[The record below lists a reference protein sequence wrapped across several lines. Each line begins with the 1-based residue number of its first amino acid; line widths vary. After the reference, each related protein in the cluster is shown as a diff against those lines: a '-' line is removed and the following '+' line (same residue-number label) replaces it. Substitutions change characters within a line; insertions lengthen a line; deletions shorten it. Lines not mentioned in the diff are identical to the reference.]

1 MRRISLTRILE
12 SRVFL
17 CATGASPV
25 LKCRASPRFSLA
37 TRQWY
42 TRFSSILS
50 VLILFLP
57 GPPSLHAQEP
67 TWTAPDLMDSLIV
80 LAGDSDERV
89 PFDELI
95 EELAASDAVFLGEQH
110 TDETTHRFQ
119 RAVYERLLA
128 AKEGKVVLALEMFD
142 RDVQGD
148 LNRYLA
154 GEIDEA
160 AFLQAARPWSN
171 YQEAYRPLIEK
182 AKEAGAPVV
191 AANFP
196 APLRTQVAMGGA
208 EAVAA
213 LDADQR
219 GQTPREYLPNS
230 PDYWKR
236 VDNAIRSHAGM
247 MTAESDDER
256 LYSVQSLWDNAMGE
270 ACADA
275 LDNHPD
281 HLVLHINGGFHSA
294 YGDGAVAQLRKRK
307 PEAKVQ
313 TVAIIPATNPST
325 YRRTGKPAADYEAIV
340 ERQATNIDQGKRTV
354 AIGGELAYKLH
365 LPESATAE
373 QPAPLLIW
381 LGDEGLTAE
390 ESMPLCRELFG
401 ASAAIIVVEPP
412 YKELGFDLVVGGRWF
427 WPETFAEDTGALV
440 AGVEEIWAYAA
451 RHFPIVR
458 KRVCVAGEG
467 AGATMAAAVAVHTE
481 RLPVQAIA
489 LRPAK
494 FTKLKDLA
502 LPLPEYRD
510 ERFTPHRSLQ
520 VTGPRELQDWWK
532 DELAAYESVGVST
545 QFGPEDG
552 VPLSVEWLQRRLV
565 AGILQTTPPPMPNFA
580 DRRYLVV
587 ENASPRAHH
596 WARLQAMWLGEQTG
610 AAVVVVTAAPDAT
623 TSATISTD
631 ISPNAATQPGV
642 LPKCPGPFGG
652 TTVIVLPDDAP
663 PELVDQWLALE
674 SDDPLTRDSRFHR
687 TRIAVGDG
695 DRSLVHVLEKL
706 HSENRNNVLIV
717 PAEFYAPHV
726 RLHALRASV
735 ADLEDEMTLHWLP
748 GLGGREGA
756 LQIGQ

>member
-1 MRRISLTRILE
+1 MRSIRAFSAFGCITLLLLS
-12 SRVFL
+12 FP
-17 CATGASPV
+17 TG
-25 LKCRASPRFSLA
+25 
-37 TRQWY
+37 
-42 TRFSSILS
+42 
-50 VLILFLP
+50 
-57 GPPSLHAQEP
+57 LHAQEP
-67 TWTAPDLMDSLIV
+67 VWAAPELTDSLVV

-89 PFDELI
+89 PFDRLI
-95 EELAASDAVFLGEQH
+95 EELAAADAVFLGEQH

-119 RAVYERLLA
+119 LAVYERLLA
-128 AKEGKVVLALEMFD
+128 AKDGKVVLALEMFD
-142 RDVQGD
+142 RDVQGELD
-148 LNRYLA
+148 RYLA

-196 APLRTQVAMGGA
+196 APLRTQIAMGGA
-208 EAVAA
+208 DALAA
-213 LDADQR
+213 LGGDQKE
-219 GQTPREYLPNS
+219 QMPREYLPNS
-230 PDYWKR
+230 PEYWKR

-247 MTAESDDER
+247 MGTQSDDDR

-275 LDNHPD
+275 LDGHPG

-307 PEAKVQ
+307 PDAKVQ

-325 YRRTGKPAADYEAIV
+325 YRRTGKPEADYEAIV
-340 ERQATNIDQGKRTV
+340 QRQGASIDQGKRTV
-354 AIGGELAYKLH
+354 AVGGELSYKLH
-365 LPESATAE
+365 LPESATPE

-390 ESMPLCRELFG
+390 ESMQLCREIFG
-401 ASAAIIVVEPP
+401 ESAAIVVVEPP

-440 AGVEEIWAYAA
+440 AGVEEIWAYAM

-458 KRVCVAGEG
+458 DRVCVAGEG
-467 AGATMAAAVAVHTE
+467 AGATMAAAVAVQTE
-481 RLPVQAIA
+481 RLPVQAIV
-489 LRPAK
+489 LRPTK
-494 FTKLKDLA
+494 FTKLKDA
-502 LPLPEYRD
+502 PLPLPEYRD
-510 ERFTPHRSLQ
+510 QRFNPLRSLL
-520 VTGPRELQDWWK
+520 V
-532 DELAAYESVGVST
+532 
-545 QFGPEDG
+545 FGPEELRTWWQDEFAAYDG
-552 VPLSVEWLQRRLV
+552 IGIYTQFEPENGEPLTV
-565 AGILQTTPPPMPNFA
+565 AWQQMRVISGMLQTTPPPFPNLA

-587 ENASPRAHH
+587 ETAAPRARH
-596 WARLQAMWLGEQTG
+596 WARLQAMWLSKSTG
-610 AAVVVVTAAPDAT
+610 AAVAVVDAPPDAT
-623 TSATISTD
+623 NAATISRD

-652 TTVIVLPDDAP
+652 TTVIVLPDDAS
-663 PELVDQWLALE
+663 PEAIDQWLALE
-674 SDDPLTRDSRFHR
+674 SDDPLARDSRFHR

-695 DRSLVHVLEKL
+695 DRSLVRVLEKL

-717 PAEFYAPHV
+717 PAEFYAPHA

-735 ADLEDEMTLHWLP
+735 AGLENEMTLQWLP

-756 LQIGQ
+756 LRIGE

>member
-1 MRRISLTRILE
+1 MRS
-12 SRVFL
+12 F
-17 CATGASPV
+17 AH
-25 LKCRASPRFSLA
+25 SLA
-37 TRQWY
+37 
-42 TRFSSILS
+42 FG
-50 VLILFLP
+50 LISFLLLR
-57 GPPSLHAQEP
+57 GTQSLPAQDP
-67 TWTAPDLMDSLIV
+67 VWAAPELTDSLVV
-80 LAGDSDERV
+80 LASDSDKRV
-89 PFDELI
+89 AFDELI
-95 EELAASDAVFLGEQH
+95 EKLAAADAVFLGEQH

-119 RAVYERLLA
+119 LAVYERLLA
-128 AKEGKVVLALEMFD
+128 AKDGKVVLALEMFD
-142 RDVQGD
+142 RDVQGELD
-148 LNRYLA
+148 RYLA

-160 AFLQAARPWSN
+160 AFLEVARPWSN
-171 YQEAYRPLIEK
+171 YREAYRPLIEK

-196 APLRTQVAMGGA
+196 APLRTQIAMGGA
-208 EAVAA
+208 DAVAA
-213 LDADQR
+213 LDDEQKA
-219 GQTPREYLPNS
+219 QTPREYLPNS
-230 PDYWKR
+230 PEYWKR

-247 MTAESDDER
+247 MGTQSDDER

-275 LDNHPD
+275 LDSHAG

-313 TVAIIPATNPST
+313 TVAIIPATNPDT
-325 YRRTGKPAADYEAIV
+325 YRRTRKPEADYEAIV

-354 AIGGELAYKLH
+354 AVGGELSYKLH

-390 ESMPLCRELFG
+390 ESMQLCREIYG

-440 AGVEEIWAYAA
+440 AGVEEIWAYAM

-458 KRVCVAGEG
+458 DRVCVAGEG
-467 AGATMAAAVAVHTE
+467 AGATMAAAIAVHTE

-489 LRPAK
+489 LRPSK
-494 FTKLKDLA
+494 FTKLKDSP

-510 ERFTPHRSLQ
+510 ERFNPLRSLL
-520 VTGPRELQDWWK
+520 VFGPKELRTWWK
-532 DELAAYESVGVST
+532 DELAAYDGIGIYT
-545 QFGPEDG
+545 QFEPEDG
-552 VPLSVEWLQRRLV
+552 EPLIVTWQQMHSVSGMLQ
-565 AGILQTTPPPMPNFA
+565 TPPPPLPNLA
-580 DRRYLVV
+580 DRKYLIV
-587 ENASPRAHH
+587 ENASPRARH
-596 WARLQAMWLGEQTG
+596 WGRLQSMWLSKETG
-610 AAVVVVTAAPDAT
+610 AAVAVVAADDEPT
-623 TSATISTD
+623 TSTTISTD
-631 ISPNAATQPGV
+631 VSANAASQPGV

-663 PELVDQWLALE
+663 QEVVDQWLALE
-674 SDDPLTRDSRFHR
+674 TDDPLSRESRFHR

-695 DRSLVHVLEKL
+695 DRSLVAVLEKL

-717 PAEFYAPHV
+717 PAEFYARHA

-735 ADLEDEMTLHWLP
+735 AALENEMTIQWLP

-756 LQIGQ
+756 LQVSE